1 MKIKDFMS
9 KKIILVGSRMS
20 VKELIRILEENKI
33 NGAPVVDAHG
43 KLVGVISASDVIQR
57 SDYISRELAN
67 TSQSEESYEIDITT
81 GRVETHKYYTQELFD
96 KNIECLMTKEPISLS
111 PEDDIDKAIK
121 IFLSTPIHRIII
133 MEKDKVVGIISAKDT
148 LKALATIA
156 GRGV

>member
-1 MKIKDFMS
+1 
-9 KKIILVGSRMS
+9 
-20 VKELIRILEENKI
+20 
-33 NGAPVVDAHG
+33 
-43 KLVGVISASDVIQR
+43 
-57 SDYISRELAN
+57 
-67 TSQSEESYEIDITT
+67 
-81 GRVETHKYYTQELFD
+81 
-96 KNIECLMTKEPISLS
+96 MTKEPISLS